1 MHMAQPSS
9 ARTSVLDEQLCF
21 ALYTAS
27 RAMTACYRPMLQE
40 AGLTYPQ
47 YLVLLV
53 LWERGSALVT
63 GIGRALQLDTGTLSP
78 LLKRLEANGL
88 INRTRQDGDE
98 RAVLVTLTSA
108 GRDLEAHLADVQRR
122 AAHAAGLSRG
132 EIAELRAT
140 LHRLTRQLR
149 SAAAVDVRGV

>member
-1 MHMAQPSS
+1 MYMVQSGP

-27 RAMTACYRPMLQE
+27 RAMAGTYRSMLQE

-47 YLVLLV
+47 YLVMLV

-88 INRTRQDGDE
+88 INRARQDGDE
-98 RAVLVTLTSA
+98 RAVQVTLTPA
-108 GRDLEAHLADVQRR
+108 GRELEAQLADVQRR
-122 AAHAAGLSRG
+122 AAEATGMSRS
-132 EIAELRAT
+132 EIVELRAA
-140 LHRLTRQLR
+140 LHRLSGQLR
-149 SAAAVDVRGV
+149 TAAAADARSA